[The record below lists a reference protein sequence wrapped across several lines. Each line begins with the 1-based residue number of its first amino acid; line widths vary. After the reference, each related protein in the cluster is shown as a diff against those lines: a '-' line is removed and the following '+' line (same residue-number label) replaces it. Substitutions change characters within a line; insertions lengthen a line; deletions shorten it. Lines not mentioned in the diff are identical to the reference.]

1 MTIEAAE
8 DVENQDIRVM
18 QPIPLETST
27 DLSKTI
33 VHYVLRSGENV
44 ILGNAVQEG
53 AFMNDPYIR
62 RNHCKSILCAPIMHQ
77 SRITGILYMEN
88 NLTANAFTA
97 ERLELLKII
106 SAQAAISLENAKL
119 FEQATTDGL
128 TKLYV
133 HRYFQLLLDQEIQRS
148 WRHNQTFSL
157 VMMDIDN
164 FKAFND
170 TYGHQLGDE
179 VLKNVA
185 RTIKNISRAV
195 DVPARYG
202 GEEFVLILPET
213 DTIGALVAAEKIRR
227 AVEELEISH
236 DMEDLHVTISLGV
249 ATFPTQADNK
259 ESLIKSADG
268 ALYTAKRKGKNRS
281 ALGEKQNNS

>member
-1 MTIEAAE
+1 
-8 DVENQDIRVM
+8 
-18 QPIPLETST
+18 
-27 DLSKTI
+27 
-33 VHYVLRSGENV
+33 
-44 ILGNAVQEG
+44 
-53 AFMNDPYIR
+53 
-62 RNHCKSILCAPIMHQ
+62 
-77 SRITGILYMEN
+77 
-88 NLTANAFTA
+88 
-97 ERLELLKII
+97 
-106 SAQAAISLENAKL
+106 
-119 FEQATTDGL
+119 
-128 TKLYV
+128 
-133 HRYFQLLLDQEIQRS
+133 
-148 WRHNQTFSL
+148 
-157 VMMDIDN
+157 MMDIDN

-236 DMEDLHVTISLGV
+236 EMEDLHVTISLGV

-281 ALGEKQNNS
+281 ALGEKQDNS